1 VSSERPPLAEV
12 LLAGLSFRY
21 PGTPEPTLEDL
32 SIHIGAGEAHAL
44 LGSSGAGKSTLLNL
58 LAGLLPVQEGSMT
71 IAGRDVSNV
80 PPAARGVT
88 QVFQFPVLYDSMSV
102 LDNLAFPL
110 RCAGRRAREA
120 RQRARDIAGRLEIDA
135 LLSRRPARLS
145 LFEKQLVAI
154 GKALVRPDV
163 GVVLLDEPLTAA
175 EPVRKWR
182 LRQTLKGLQRESGA
196 TMIYVTH
203 DQTEAL
209 TFADR
214 ISVLHQGRVLQTG
227 SPEALLDA
235 PAHAYVGYFVGSP
248 GMNFLAGEVRGNVCV
263 LRGGALP
270 VAPGAATGPCRLGFR
285 PEWGALLPPGAAPA
299 GEESA
304 PLLPAD
310 VLGVRILGT
319 HRGKAFGLVDAL
331 VAGERVTVRQTLGTL
346 EPGPALLRLD
356 RTRRFDPD
364 GWCADA

>member
-1 VSSERPPLAEV
+1 MAEV
-12 LLAGLSFRY
+12 RLAGLSFRY
-21 PGTPEPTLEDL
+21 PGAAEPTLEGL
-32 SIHIGAGEAHAL
+32 SIEIGAGEAHAL

-58 LAGLLPVQEGSMT
+58 LAGLLPVQEGLVT
-71 IAGRDVSNV
+71 IGGRDMASV

-110 RCAGRRAREA
+110 RCAGRRSREA
-120 RQRARDIAGRLEIDA
+120 RRRAREIAGHLEIEA

-163 GVVLLDEPLTAA
+163 ALVLLDEPLTAA

-182 LRQTLKGLQRESGA
+182 LRQTLKALQRESGA

-214 ISVLHQGRVLQTG
+214 ISVLHRGRVLQTG

-235 PAHAYVGYFVGSP
+235 PAHEYVGYFVGSP
-248 GMNFLAGEVRGNVCV
+248 GMNFLPGEVRGGACV
-263 LRGGALP
+263 FEGGAVP
-270 VAPGAATGPCRLGFR
+270 VAPGSEPGPCRLGFR
-285 PEWGALLPPGAAPA
+285 PEWGSLLSADGQAA
-299 GEESA
+299 GNDGVS
-304 PLLPAD
+304 LLPAE

-319 HRGKAFGLVDAL
+319 HRGEAFGLVDAL
-331 VAGERVTVRQTLGTL
+331 VSGERVTVRQPLTALG
-346 EPGPALLRLD
+346 PGPALLMLE
-356 RTRRFDPD
+356 RTRRFGAD
-364 GWCADA
+364 GWCVDADA